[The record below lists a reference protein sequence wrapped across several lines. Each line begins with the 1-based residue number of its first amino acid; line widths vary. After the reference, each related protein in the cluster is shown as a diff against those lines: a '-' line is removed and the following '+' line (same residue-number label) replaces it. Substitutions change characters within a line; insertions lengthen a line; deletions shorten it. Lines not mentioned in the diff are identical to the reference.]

1 MPEPARS
8 RSLRR
13 GDKLANGTVRVIAF
27 FIGVSIVSGLFL
39 ALLVVILDALVA

>member
-1 MPEPARS
+1 MSEPSRS

-13 GDKLANGTVRVIAF
+13 RGALADGTFRVIAF

-39 ALLVVILDALVA
+39 ALLVVVLDALVT